1 MQMTESQRK
10 SNKKK
15 KQNLN
20 FKAENNLEKYNRII
34 IIGLWMKKY
43 ENSGKS
49 IFDTIRV
56 FLLNENNCLTIIRS
70 FGDEI
75 EKSKN
80 NTKIKMK

>member
-1 MQMTESQRK
+1 
-10 SNKKK
+10 
-15 KQNLN
+15 
-20 FKAENNLEKYNRII
+20 
-34 IIGLWMKKY
+34 MKKY

-49 IFDTIRV
+49 IFNTIRV

-80 NTKIKMK
+80 NTKIKLK

>member
-34 IIGLWMKKY
+34 IIGL
-43 ENSGKS
+43 
-49 IFDTIRV
+49 
-56 FLLNENNCLTIIRS
+56 
-70 FGDEI
+70 
-75 EKSKN
+75 
-80 NTKIKMK
+80 